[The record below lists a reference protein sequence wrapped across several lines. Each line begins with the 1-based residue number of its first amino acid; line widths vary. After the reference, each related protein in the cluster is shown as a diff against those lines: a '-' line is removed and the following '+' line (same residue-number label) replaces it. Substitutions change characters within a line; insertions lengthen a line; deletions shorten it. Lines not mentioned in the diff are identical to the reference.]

1 MNKSFTPIHSIQ
13 LTNQFHS
20 EMQADI
26 RRAFRDVYKK
36 ARPGKLALH
45 NVLGFARAYEVIP
58 TFKNGSQQVIVN
70 WGWLFEDGI

>member
-26 RRAFRDVYKK
+26 GRAFRDVYKK
-36 ARPGKLALH
+36 AKPGKQALR
-45 NVLGFARAYEVIP
+45 NVLGFACALEVIP
-58 TFKNGSQQVIVN
+58 TISNGSQQVIIN
-70 WGWLFEDGI
+70 